1 LEDELRKALVCLAL
15 LVPVLPSLAD
25 ERFPGDV
32 QRFIDRREGC
42 DHMRGKIPEPGDTQ
56 RMREVEREIMKLC
69 KGTDEEL
76 ARLRKKYLRKPSV
89 MRRLDEF
96 ESGILENGQGRF
108 PRQHGYHAAIF
119 IEFGN

>member
-1 LEDELRKALVCLAL
+1 MKKALVCLAFL
-15 LVPVLPSLAD
+15 IPVLPSLAD

-42 DHMRGKIPEPGDTQ
+42 DHMRGEVPEPGDTE

-76 ARLRKKYLRKPSV
+76 ARLRKKYIWKPSV
-89 MRRLDEF
+89 MRRLDEYGP
-96 ESGILENGQGRF
+96 GIQKAPTIRTLR
-108 PRQHGYHAAIF
+108 
-119 IEFGN
+119 